1 MNESFTV
8 QEAPAIY
15 QVMLDTPRVR
25 LGYKQTE
32 VGVIP
37 ENWGVSKV
45 EEVAKVVDS
54 LHQTPSFSAEGYPMV
69 RVTDIKT
76 GNLNLNS
83 ALRVNAKVFVE
94 FTKNYKPK
102 RDDIVLS
109 RVGSYGV
116 SSFVETDEQFCM
128 GQNTVVIQ
136 SIVPAR
142 YLYYVL
148 NSRGVRQQIDDGS
161 YGSGYK
167 SLSLK
172 NIKEL
177 LVPTPPTSTEQRSIA
192 TALSDV
198 DALLAAQDKLIAKKR
213 DIKQA
218 VMQQLLTG
226 KQRLP
231 GFTGEWEVKR
241 LGEIGDISS
250 AGVDKKL
257 RADETAVRLVN
268 YLDAYRKDFI
278 YSEDL
283 NHWVT
288 APKHQLIRCAVKKG
302 DIFFTPSSETR
313 DDICKS
319 AVAMED
325 IPDAAYSYHV
335 TRLRLRDDWNLRF
348 RTYAFKTRTFFDQAE
363 MLCDGS
369 GTRYVISQGKFKSMT
384 VQVPPVEEQAAIAT
398 ILSDMDADLTTL
410 EQQHDK
416 TRALKQ
422 GMMQELLT
430 GRIRLV

>member
-1 MNESFTV
+1 M
-8 QEAPAIY
+8 
-15 QVMLDTPRVR
+15 QVRE
-25 LGYKQTE
+25 GYKQTE
-32 VGVIP
+32 VGMIP
-37 ENWGVSKV
+37 EDWDVSKV
-45 EEVAKVVDS
+45 EDVAKVVDS

-83 ALRVNAKVFVE
+83 ALRVNEKVFVE

-102 RDDIVLS
+102 KDDIVLS

-116 SSFVETDEQFCM
+116 SSFVETYEQFCM

-136 SIVPAR
+136 PIVPAR

-177 LVPTPPTSTEQRSIA
+177 LVPTPPTATEQRAIS

-218 VMQQLLTG
+218 SMQKLLMG

-241 LGEIGDISS
+241 LGDVGEIVTGSTPPTEIKEYWNGSIPWITPTDIS
-250 AGVDKKL
+250 DKKDMFSSEREITLLGLQAIRNLPANSLLVTCIASIGKNAIL
-257 RADETAVRLVN
+257 RNKGACNQQINAIIPNDNNSVEFLYYLVENSKSYLLGNAGITATLMISK
-268 YLDAYRKDFI
+268 KDF
-278 YSEDL
+278 SEISFSL
-283 NHWVT
+283 
-288 APKHQLIRCAVKKG
+288 PPI
-302 DIFFTPSSETR
+302 
-313 DDICKS
+313 
-319 AVAMED
+319 
-325 IPDAAYSYHV
+325 
-335 TRLRLRDDWNLRF
+335 
-348 RTYAFKTRTFFDQAE
+348 AE
-363 MLCDGS
+363 Q
-369 GTRYVISQGKFKSMT
+369 T
-384 VQVPPVEEQAAIAT
+384 AIAT
-398 ILSDMDADLTTL
+398 ILSDMDADLTAL
-410 EQQHDK
+410 EQQRDK
-416 TRALKQ
+416 TRAIKQ